1 MEHGA
6 GILNSTSV
14 VTYQLARREDSGRNS
29 DILTHVD
36 AGINFKG
43 PQAGAWDPFCY
54 SEYQAPQCPLRLN
67 ASS

>member
-1 MEHGA
+1 MGLAFLTQPRSLPTSWRDVRIQA
-6 GILNSTSV
+6 GIHT
-14 VTYQLARREDSGRNS
+14 
-29 DILTHVD
+29 DILTHVG